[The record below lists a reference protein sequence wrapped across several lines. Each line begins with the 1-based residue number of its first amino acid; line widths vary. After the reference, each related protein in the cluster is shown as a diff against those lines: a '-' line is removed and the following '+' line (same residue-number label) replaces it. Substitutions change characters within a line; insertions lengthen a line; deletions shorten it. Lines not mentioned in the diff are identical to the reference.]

1 MAEYNN
7 RRKKKVCMMC
17 TGKQVNYKDPD
28 SLKRYTNEKGKIVPR
43 RITGNCARHQRYIA
57 IAVGDK
63 DANINKLTF
72 NSSKSFVFI

>member
-28 SLKRYTNEKGKIVPR
+28 SLKRYTNEKRK
-43 RITGNCARHQRYIA
+43 HQNYLFRSSQ
-57 IAVGDK
+57 
-63 DANINKLTF
+63 NKWKKKKLR
-72 NSSKSFVFI
+72 